1 MRTIIPARGSMP
13 MLAALIAPA
22 TIVIPLLFPSLA
34 SAHAI
39 AGNRV
44 FGATMAVDDPGV
56 GDEVNLEFGHVK
68 SLTDDGD
75 EQNTNTT
82 SLEWDKLITPN
93 LALSVVGTYVNV
105 NAPNGGSARGFDNFA
120 IGAKYRF
127 YVNEKHEFMASVG
140 AVAELGGTGARS
152 IADPHSAITPT
163 LYVGKG
169 FGDLPDS
176 LKYLKPLAIT
186 GTIGPR
192 LTMNSAD
199 PDSLSWGVTVQYS
212 LPYLQNFVQNVG
224 LKAPFSNL
232 IPVVEFPMSTC
243 TGGPCSGHTTGSIN
257 PGLLWLNRWGQ
268 FGAEAVIPVNHA
280 SGKGVGVLFQAH
292 LFLDDVM
299 PHSLGK
305 PFFGKGE

>member
-1 MRTIIPARGSMP
+1 MRTIPARGNVQLS
-13 MLAALIAPA
+13 ALIAPA
-22 TIVIPLLFPSLA
+22 TIAALLLFPSLA

-44 FGATMAVDDPGV
+44 FPATMAVDDPGV
-56 GDEVNLEFGHVK
+56 GDEINLEFGHAK

-93 LALSVVGTYVNV
+93 FALSVVGTYVNI

-120 IGAKYRF
+120 FGVKYRF

-140 AVAELGGTGARS
+140 AVAELGGTGVRS

-186 GTIGPR
+186 GTLGPR

-212 LPYLQNFVQNVG
+212 LPYLQNFVQDVG
-224 LKAPFSNL
+224 LKAPFNNL

-268 FGAEAVIPVNHA
+268 FGVEAVIPVNHA
-280 SGKGVGVLFQAH
+280 SGKGVGILLQAH

-299 PHSLGK
+299 PNSLGK

>member
-1 MRTIIPARGSMP
+1 MRTTPACGGMP
-13 MLAALIAPA
+13 MLAALIVPA
-22 TIVIPLLFPSLA
+22 AAAFPLLFPSIA
-34 SAHAI
+34 TAHSI

-44 FGATMAVDDPGV
+44 FPATMAVDDPGV
-56 GDEVNLEFGHVK
+56 GDEVNLNFGHVK

-82 SLEWDKLITPN
+82 TLEWDKLITPN
-93 LALSVVGTYVNV
+93 FALSVVGTYVNI

-120 IGAKYRF
+120 VGAKYRF

-140 AVAELGGTGARS
+140 AVAELGGTGAQS

-199 PDSLSWGVTVQYS
+199 PNSLEWGVTVQYS
-212 LPYLQNFVQNVG
+212 LPYLQNVVQDVG

-232 IPVVEFPMSTC
+232 VPVVEFPMSTC
-243 TGGPCSGHTTGSIN
+243 TAGPCSGHTTGSIN
-257 PGLLWLNRWGQ
+257 PGVIWLNRWGQ
-268 FGAEAVIPVNHA
+268 LGAEAVIPVNHA

-299 PHSLGK
+299 PNSLGK
-305 PFFGKGE
+305 PLFGKGE

>member
-1 MRTIIPARGSMP
+1 MRTFPARSTMP

-22 TIVIPLLFPSLA
+22 TLAVPLLLPSLA
-34 SAHAI
+34 AAHAI

-44 FGATMAVDDPGV
+44 FPATMAVDDPGV
-56 GDEVNLEFGHVK
+56 GDEVNVEFGHVK

-75 EQNTNTT
+75 AQNTNTT
-82 SLEWDKLITPN
+82 SVEWDKLITPN
-93 LALSVVGTYVNV
+93 FALSVVGTYVNI

-127 YVNEKHEFMASVG
+127 YVSAKHEFMASIG
-140 AVAELGGTGARS
+140 AVAELGGTGSRS
-152 IADPHSAITPT
+152 IANPYSAITPT
-163 LYVGKG
+163 LYIGKG

-186 GTIGPR
+186 GTLGPR
-192 LTMNSAD
+192 LTLNSAD
-199 PDSLSWGVTVQYS
+199 PESLSWGVTVQYS
-212 LPYLQNFVQNVG
+212 LPYLQNFVQDVG
-224 LKAPFSNL
+224 LKAPFNNL

-268 FGAEAVIPVNHA
+268 FGVEAVIPVNHA

-299 PHSLGK
+299 PNSLGK

>member
-1 MRTIIPARGSMP
+1 MRTPSPRGSRRT
-13 MLAALIAPA
+13 LAAAIAPA
-22 TIVIPLLFPSLA
+22 TLAIPLLLPSLA

-44 FGATMAVDDPGV
+44 FPATMAVDDPGV
-56 GDEVNLEFGHVK
+56 GDELNLEFGHAK

-75 EQNTNTT
+75 EQNINTT
-82 SLEWDKLITPN
+82 SVEWDKLITPHV
-93 LALSVVGTYVNV
+93 AVSVVGTYVDI
-105 NAPNGGSARGFDNFA
+105 NAPNDGSARGFDNFA
-120 IGAKYRF
+120 IGVKYRF
-127 YVNEKHEFMASVG
+127 YVNETHEFMASVG

-186 GTIGPR
+186 GTLGPR
-192 LTMNSAD
+192 LTMNRAD
-199 PDSLSWGVTVQYS
+199 PNSLSWGVTVQYS
-212 LPYLQNFVQNVG
+212 LPYLQNVVRDVG
-224 LKAPFSNL
+224 LNAPFNNL

-243 TGGPCSGHTTGSIN
+243 TSGPCSGHTTGSIN
-257 PGLLWLNRWGQ
+257 PGVLWLNRWGQ

-280 SGKGVGVLFQAH
+280 SGTGIGVLFQAH

-299 PHSLGK
+299 PRSLGK
-305 PFFGKGE
+305 PLFGKGE

>member
-1 MRTIIPARGSMP
+1 MRTIPARGNVQLS
-13 MLAALIAPA
+13 ALIAPA
-22 TIVIPLLFPSLA
+22 TIAALLLFPSLA

-44 FGATMAVDDPGV
+44 FPATMAVDDPGV
-56 GDEVNLEFGHVK
+56 GDEINLEFGHAK

-75 EQNTNTT
+75 QQNTNTT

-93 LALSVVGTYVNV
+93 FALSVVGTYVNI

-120 IGAKYRF
+120 FGVKYRF

-140 AVAELGGTGARS
+140 AVAELGGTAARS
-152 IADPHSAITPT
+152 VADPHSAITPT

-186 GTIGPR
+186 GTLGPR

-212 LPYLQNFVQNVG
+212 LPYLQNFVQDVG
-224 LKAPFSNL
+224 LNAPFNNL

-243 TGGPCSGHTTGSIN
+243 TGGPCSGHTTGSVN

-268 FGAEAVIPVNHA
+268 FGVEAVIPVNHA
-280 SGKGVGVLFQAH
+280 SGKGVGILLQAH

-299 PHSLGK
+299 PNSLGK

>member
-1 MRTIIPARGSMP
+1 MRTIPARGNVQ
-13 MLAALIAPA
+13 LAALIARA
-22 TIVIPLLFPSLA
+22 TIAALLLFPSLA

-44 FGATMAVDDPGV
+44 FPATMAVDDPGV
-56 GDEVNLEFGHVK
+56 GDEINLEFGHAK

-93 LALSVVGTYVNV
+93 FALSVVGTYVNI

-120 IGAKYRF
+120 FGVKYRF

-186 GTIGPR
+186 GTLGPR

-212 LPYLQNFVQNVG
+212 LPYLQNFVQDVG
-224 LKAPFSNL
+224 LKAPFNNL

-243 TGGPCSGHTTGSIN
+243 TGGPCSGHTTGSVN

-268 FGAEAVIPVNHA
+268 FGVEAVIPVNHA
-280 SGKGVGVLFQAH
+280 SGKGVGILLQAH

-299 PHSLGK
+299 PNSLGK

>member
-22 TIVIPLLFPSLA
+22 TIAIPLLFPSLA

-44 FGATMAVDDPGV
+44 FPATMAVDDPGV
-56 GDEVNLEFGHVK
+56 GDEINLEFGHAK

-82 SLEWDKLITPN
+82 SLEWDKLITPSV
-93 LALSVVGTYVNV
+93 ALSVVGTYVNV

-120 IGAKYRF
+120 IGVKYRF
-127 YVNEKHEFMASVG
+127 YVNEKHELMASVG
-140 AVAELGGTGARS
+140 AVAELGGTGSRS

-176 LKYLKPLAIT
+176 LEYLKPLAIT
-186 GTIGPR
+186 GIIGPR
-192 LTMNSAD
+192 LTMNNAD

-212 LPYLQNFVQNVG
+212 LPYLQNFVQDVG

-232 IPVVEFPMSTC
+232 VPVVEFPMSTC

>member
-1 MRTIIPARGSMP
+1 MRTIPARSTMP

-22 TIVIPLLFPSLA
+22 IIAVPLLLPSLA

-44 FGATMAVDDPGV
+44 FPATMAVDDPGV
-56 GDEVNLEFGHVK
+56 GDEVNVEFGHVK

-75 EQNTNTT
+75 TQNTNTT
-82 SLEWDKLITPN
+82 SVEWDKLITPN
-93 LALSVVGTYVNV
+93 FALSVVGTYVNI

-127 YVNEKHEFMASVG
+127 YVNAQHEFMASVG
-140 AVAELGGTGARS
+140 AVAELGGTGSTS

-163 LYVGKG
+163 LYIGKG

-186 GTIGPR
+186 GTLGPR
-192 LTMNSAD
+192 LALNSAD

-212 LPYLQNFVQNVG
+212 LPYLQNFVQDVG
-224 LKAPFSNL
+224 LKAPFNNL

-257 PGLLWLNRWGQ
+257 PGLLWVNRWGQ
-268 FGAEAVIPVNHA
+268 FGVEAVIPVNHA

-299 PHSLGK
+299 PNSIGK